1 MSIKNIKIA
10 NNYLP
15 YKELDLNF
23 IDGNGVLIRE
33 LLIFGRNGT
42 GKSTIAK
49 AIADNEKNKSDNSTE
64 VNIEFNSSDITQP
77 NYFIFD
83 ENFMRDKIRFSEND
97 NLEAIVMFDEQKG
110 FVDDIELCQNNLDR
124 NIIINQKYGGLIESY
139 NPGKALNNVLQVLK
153 GENNWAE
160 RANRINS
167 KSKQN
172 KRVDKA
178 VLDRILKYENNEK
191 LEDLFNELNE
201 KRALILTFSNE
212 EKIDNINSFENLNI
226 ELIKEIECTLKEKP
240 AIEFSG
246 NLDSDL
252 DIIFEEYGNQ
262 YLKDLNKYFETEPNI
277 CKTCFRPLD
286 KEYIENL
293 RSKLKKAF
301 ENEVIETQIKKIE
314 DIIVKLPK
322 EYNPIEIN
330 NIKTKELNYS
340 IKELNNELNQIVKIL
355 KEKAMNINKEYSYNL
370 SKYDEITEKI
380 NKLVSDKNKEIN
392 NYNKKIDELHL
403 HIEEY
408 ESINNKIAF
417 IEIKKE
423 YENYQEK
430 KLKNEMNNKLYL
442 KSNKLVEERKKVIA
456 TLKIQQKQTQIALKN
471 RLVLEGMEGHYKI
484 LTRSKNI
491 PLSKLSTGEKNVL
504 ALVYFFSLINKEKK
518 TNQFFKE
525 NNFIMLDDP
534 ISSFDF
540 ENKIGIYNYIRKQ
553 FKDVYSKNKY
563 SQILITTHD
572 MEVYYNLEKVFQD
585 IILDNGK
592 KLTNRVNKYV
602 LTEIGLESDKKDK
615 LNNIY
620 SNQVKFIYEFA
631 NGNKDEAENYIGNTM
646 RRVCEAF
653 STFKYRCGI
662 DNLRTDKIVIETI
675 DSEELKIFFEN
686 YLFRLILN
694 NESHESDRSKGI
706 TDQNI
711 IDYLTLNEKKKTAK
725 LVILFLYKLD
735 NIHIIKQ
742 LVSKNNEIEQVKNI
756 IDDWE
761 KEITNLLI

>member
-1 MSIKNIKIA
+1 
-10 NNYLP
+10 
-15 YKELDLNF
+15 
-23 IDGNGVLIRE
+23 
-33 LLIFGRNGT
+33 
-42 GKSTIAK
+42 
-49 AIADNEKNKSDNSTE
+49 
-64 VNIEFNSSDITQP
+64 
-77 NYFIFD
+77 
-83 ENFMRDKIRFSEND
+83 
-97 NLEAIVMFDEQKG
+97 
-110 FVDDIELCQNNLDR
+110 
-124 NIIINQKYGGLIESY
+124 
-139 NPGKALNNVLQVLK
+139 
-153 GENNWAE
+153 
-160 RANRINS
+160 
-167 KSKQN
+167 
-172 KRVDKA
+172 
-178 VLDRILKYENNEK
+178 
-191 LEDLFNELNE
+191 
-201 KRALILTFSNE
+201 
-212 EKIDNINSFENLNI
+212 
-226 ELIKEIECTLKEKP
+226 
-240 AIEFSG
+240 
-246 NLDSDL
+246 
-252 DIIFEEYGNQ
+252 
-262 YLKDLNKYFETEPNI
+262 
-277 CKTCFRPLD
+277 
-286 KEYIENL
+286 
-293 RSKLKKAF
+293 
-301 ENEVIETQIKKIE
+301 
-314 DIIVKLPK
+314 
-322 EYNPIEIN
+322 
-330 NIKTKELNYS
+330 
-340 IKELNNELNQIVKIL
+340 
-355 KEKAMNINKEYSYNL
+355 MNINKEYSYNL

-456 TLKIQQKQTQIALKN
+456 TLKIQQKQTQIALKNINRELALIFFDKN